1 MGRINTIYDPI
12 NWKIDLEG
20 KSKIL
25 EDDIIYKM
33 IIGDGED
40 YYYYEISEL
49 ISKYNYDNIINGN
62 YFIKIFPYA
71 ELPILLFDENK
82 ELIPLIRGTEVLY
95 DKLNQI
101 QREYIE
107 NLTGKK
113 ILSRTMSRSKI

>member
-40 YYYYEISEL
+40 
-49 ISKYNYDNIINGN
+49 
-62 YFIKIFPYA
+62 
-71 ELPILLFDENK
+71 
-82 ELIPLIRGTEVLY
+82 
-95 DKLNQI
+95 
-101 QREYIE
+101 
-107 NLTGKK
+107 
-113 ILSRTMSRSKI
+113 

>member
-1 MGRINTIYDPI
+1 M
-12 NWKIDLEG
+12 KIDLEG

-49 ISKYNYDNIINGN
+49 ILKYNYDNIINGN
-62 YFIKIFPYA
+62 YFIKIFSYA
-71 ELPILLFDENK
+71 KVPILLFDENK
-82 ELIPLIRGTEVLY
+82 ELIPLVKRTEALY
-95 DKLNQI
+95 DKLSQI

-107 NLTGKK
+107 NLTDKK
-113 ILSRTMSRSKI
+113 ILSKTMSRSKI

>member
-40 YYYYEISEL
+40 CYYYEISEL
-49 ISKYNYDNIINGN
+49 ISKYNYDNIICKYRVNI
-62 YFIKIFPYA
+62 Y
-71 ELPILLFDENK
+71 ELF
-82 ELIPLIRGTEVLY
+82 
-95 DKLNQI
+95 
-101 QREYIE
+101 
-107 NLTGKK
+107 
-113 ILSRTMSRSKI
+113 

>member
-49 ISKYNYDNIINGN
+49 NLVFGQSLASNFLYFEVSIICG
-62 YFIKIFPYA
+62 Y
-71 ELPILLFDENK
+71 
-82 ELIPLIRGTEVLY
+82 
-95 DKLNQI
+95 Q
-101 QREYIE
+101 
-107 NLTGKK
+107 
-113 ILSRTMSRSKI
+113 